1 MRNFLS
7 IQKVFSFSLTF
18 FLAAFLAL
26 LAGCGPGTAG
36 TSGTGTTLGMGT
48 VTVQL
53 YNATGAVAT
62 SVSPGANVTV
72 KATVL
77 DGTGAAAANTV
88 VTFAVTDT
96 TLATVNP
103 ATALTDSQ
111 GIAQV
116 TLSAT
121 GNGVGATSITA
132 SATVTGATGPA
143 TASGVTPTGPV
154 TASGQA
160 SFAVTS
166 GATSGTPSL
175 TMQLTNSS
183 GAAITQISP
192 SIPGTVAVTVK
203 DGSGAALP
211 NVIVT
216 FSVLNTSLA
225 AIVNNSNQPVT
236 TALTGSNGVATVTL
250 TALAPGATS
259 VTATATV
266 SGTQLN
272 GLTNFSVITN
282 SASLTLSLT
291 STTVVAGG
299 PTVYAIA
306 NFLDETG
313 KPKSGVSVTFSV
325 GNPALATVT
334 SSATTDLNGNAQ
346 ATLTAIGTGTT
357 SVTAVATDPLNNS
370 LVTSNPVS
378 FSVGTPIASLS
389 LSATPATVKSDNST
403 SATVTVT
410 ALSVANA
417 ATPGIVVSL
426 SATCTPPTPCASGV
440 PGILSAQTVTTDATG
455 KATFTFSSGTA
466 SKSNRTTTITASAG
480 VTAQLPIQ
488 IVGSTLTANAS
499 GASIPDDG
507 SAVVTMTFTALD
519 AGGNPVI
526 GTTVNLTKPPGVLTV
541 LTSSSTTDAT
551 SGTTN
556 ASGQLVIYVKK
567 ITTGAISGNVVATA
581 VGQTATAPINVTS
594 AASTFGIS
602 QSTLIPKSVAP
613 ANAAIPNPTAASM
626 QIGDSLVV
634 LVNAPSPIANV
645 VFATTLGSWNGTGTT
660 VTVPVVAGTI
670 CGVAGA
676 TVTTAAGQA
685 CATMTTSTA
694 GLANVQ
700 VYDANNAQTSGAMTV
715 SMTATTPY
723 NITLQASPGLV
734 GKCVGTTC
742 PYSTLVATVRD
753 NNNLPVGNVQVL
765 FSILN
770 PTGGGES
777 VSPVVQPTAAVATT
791 NLALGQARTQ
801 FTSGSLSSGA
811 SGIQIRAQ
819 VQGYPSVATGTSPS
833 GNDATI
839 VIGGTAGSIAF
850 GEASTVSSIENDTAY
865 GYSMSVFVTDSNGNP
880 APQGTAV
887 NLSAWPIAWST
898 GNACPTLPIPDTA
911 TSGTFYNE
919 DINENLILDP
929 GEDGRR
935 VWVSGA
941 FPQTTGTMDGLL
953 TPPSSAAG
961 SLPGTVYTDATGVAT
976 FTLTYPKTSAIW
988 ITDRIRASTVVQ
1000 GSEAASQIIFPLWYA
1015 SSDYS
1020 STNPAACHLP
1030 NSPYSF

>member
-36 TSGTGTTLGMGT
+36 TSGTGTTLGTGT

-96 TLATVNP
+96 KLATVNP

-175 TMQLTNSS
+175 TMQLTNSN
-183 GAAITQISP
+183 GAAIIQISP
-192 SIPGTVAVTVK
+192 SVPGTVAVTVK

-216 FSVLNTSLA
+216 FSVQNTAYA
-225 AIVNNSNQPVT
+225 AIVNSSNQPVT

-250 TALAPGATS
+250 TALAPGATW

-266 SGTQLN
+266 NGTQLN
-272 GLTNFSVITN
+272 GLINFSVITN
-282 SASLTLSLT
+282 VASLTLSLT

-313 KPKSGVSVTFSV
+313 KPKSGVNVTFTV
-325 GNPALATVT
+325 ANPALATVT
-334 SSATTDLNGNAQ
+334 PSAATDISGNAQ

-357 SVTAVATDPLNNS
+357 SVTAVATDPSSNS
-370 LVTSNPVS
+370 LITSNPVS
-378 FSVGTPIASLS
+378 FTVGTPIASLS
-389 LSATPATVKSDNST
+389 LSATPTTVKSDNST

-417 ATPGIVVSL
+417 ATPGVVVSL
-426 SATCTPPTPCASGV
+426 STNT
-440 PGILSAQTVTTDATG
+440 GILSANSVTTDNTG

-466 SKSNRTTTITASAG
+466 SKSNRTATITASAG
-480 VTAQLPIQ
+480 VTAALPVQ
-488 IVGSTLTANAS
+488 IVGSTLTVNAT
-499 GASIPDDG
+499 GASVPVDG
-507 SAVVTMTFTALD
+507 TSPVTMTFSAKD
-519 AGGNPVI
+519 AGGNPISGAAV
-526 GTTVNLTKPPGVLTV
+526 TLTKPAGVTLTP
-541 LTSSSTTDAT
+541 SSGTTDA
-551 SGTTN
+551 N
-556 ASGQLVIYVKK
+556 GQLVVSV
-567 ITTGAISGNVVATA
+567 TGGAGFTCLSNCVVTASAVGATA
-581 VGQTATAPINVTS
+581 SAPITVTTVS
-594 AASTFGIS
+594 ATFGIS
-602 QSTLIPKSVAP
+602 QTILNGGTPITS
-613 ANAAIPNPTAASM
+613 PTAVAM

-634 LVNAPSPIANV
+634 LVTAPVPTTSV
-645 VFATTLGSWNGTGTT
+645 TFATTMGSWNVSGTT
-660 VTVPVVAGTI
+660 LSVPVDNGVIHST
-670 CGVAGA
+670 CG
-676 TVTTAAGQA
+676 TVTTIAGQA
-685 CATMTTSTA
+685 CATLTTTTA

-700 VYDANNAQTSGAMTV
+700 VFDTANATTSDSLTV

-723 NITLQASPGLV
+723 KITLQALPSLV
-734 GKCVGTTC
+734 SKCVGTTC
-742 PYSTLVATVRD
+742 SYATLIATVTD
-753 NNNLPVGNVQVL
+753 VNNLPVGNAQVV

-777 VSPVVQPTAAVATT
+777 VSPVVQPTAAVATST
-791 NLALGQARTQ
+791 LALGQARTQ

-811 SGIQIRAQ
+811 LGIQIRAQ
-819 VQGYPSVATGTSPS
+819 VLGYPAVVTNTSPS
-833 GNDATI
+833 GSDATI
-839 VIGGTAGSIAF
+839 VIGGSAASMAF
-850 GEASTVSSIENDTAY
+850 GQATSVGVTSDGTAY
-865 GYSMSVFVTDSNGNP
+865 TLNMTVLVTDSNGSPVP
-880 APQGTAV
+880 AGTVV
-887 NLSAWPIAWST
+887 NLNAWPIAWST
-898 GNACPTLPIPDTA
+898 GQSCIVDADNG
-911 TSGTFYNE
+911 SSKGTFDNE
-919 DINENLILDP
+919 DANENLFLDP
-929 GEDGRR
+929 GEDGGPGNNGTAPARIYYY
-935 VWVSGA
+935 SGNTA
-941 FPQTTGTMDGLL
+941 TTAGTQDGQL
-953 TPPSSAAG
+953 TPPSAAAG
-961 SLPGTVYTDATGVAT
+961 SVPGTITTDANLPSGAPHRLGDVHAD
-976 FTLTYPKTSAIW
+976 L
-988 ITDRIRASTVVQ
+988 
-1000 GSEAASQIIFPLWYA
+1000 SEDQCDLDCDP
-1015 SSDYS
+1015 DT
-1020 STNPAACHLP
+1020 STNAGVGFGSGEPGYFPFARAPIGCC
-1030 NSPYSF
+1030 S